1 MSARLRSPWTWLAV
15 LAVVLVGIYPLLSDD
30 LYYQNMIILSMVFAV
45 GAVGLNIITG
55 YAGYVSLGQ
64 GAFLGLGAY
73 VVGIGVTKVGGSPW
87 LWIGAAGVVAALFAA
102 AAGRRRDASAR
113 PFVRDPHDRVPVPAA
128 DRRDQLGLA
137 HERHRR
143 HHAAAADM
151 EHRHPV
157 LALLLLADG
166 DPGRLD
172 ADVVVDQAQQV
183 RHGPDRD
190 PRGRGQGRDGR
201 RQHARLQDPRLRR
214 QRRLRRHGGR
224 RLRLLPRLHRPDR
237 DVQHP
242 PERPDHPVAAAGRA
256 RDALGARPRRLHRRG
271 AERVLEQRPR
281 RRQLPPARLRRAARA
296 GGAVHVARHHPD
308 GG

>member
-73 VVGIGVTKVGGSPW
+73 VVGNRRDQGGR
-87 LWIGAAGVVAALFAA
+87 LALAVDRRRRRRGRA
-102 AAGRRRDASAR
+102 VRRRAGRRRDAGAR
-113 PFVRDPHDRVPVPAA
+113 PLVRDPHDRVPVPAP

-137 HERHRR
+137 HERHRW
-143 HHAAAADM
+143 HHAAAAHM

-190 PRGRGQGRDGR
+190 PRGRGQGRDRR

-214 QRRLRRHGGR
+214 QRRLRRDGGR
-224 RLRLLPRLHRPDR
+224 RVRLLPRLHRPDR

-242 PERPDHPVAAAGRA
+242 ARA
-256 RDALGARPRRLHRRG
+256 SRSSCRCCWAGARRSGGRCWAPSSSRG
-271 AERVLEQRPR
+271 
-281 RRQLPPARLRRAARA
+281 
-296 GGAVHVARHHPD
+296 
-308 GG
+308 